1 MTLGHPI
8 PTGWYGTDLGPFRAC
23 SGTYE
28 LYPNDGA
35 APRLEFDGT
44 FGWLPTRRQAEIEY
58 MVPVAAET
66 ALAISTV
73 PGLPSSFVY
82 FMSRPNL
89 TGAIPTCTSCY
100 WNVAES
106 PIPSPLDD
114 GARPLRFMN
123 DQQDVLLWYLYL
135 EPDGGHRVVCGSI
148 PYHDV
153 AVEPGRAAQDLVEVA
168 PGLEAF
174 VYRFWVEN
182 LAWYE
187 LNQFGRADSELS
199 PAVREF
205 LARYPTAPNSG

>member
-1 MTLGHPI
+1 MTLSDPLRK
-8 PTGWYGTDLGPFRAC
+8 GWFGTDLGPFRAS

-28 LYPNDGA
+28 LYPSDSTA
-35 APRLEFDGT
+35 SRLEFDGT
-44 FGWLPTRRQAEIEY
+44 FDWLPTRREAEIEY
-58 MVPVAAET
+58 MVPVSAQA
-66 ALAISTV
+66 ALAVSTA
-73 PGLPSSFVY
+73 PGLPPSFVF
-82 FMSRPNL
+82 FMSRPDL
-89 TGAIPTCTSCY
+89 IGAIPTCTSCY

-114 GARPLRFMN
+114 GARLLRFMN

-153 AVEPGRAAQDLVEVA
+153 TVESGRAAQDLVEVA
-168 PGLEAF
+168 PNFEAF

-187 LNQFGRADSELS
+187 LNEFGRADPELT
-199 PAVREF
+199 PAVREY
-205 LARYPTAPNSG
+205 LARYPTAPSSG